1 MSRTAVPSGAGATTN
16 ELRANAR
23 RVALRATL
31 VALVGGI
38 LICAVADIVAVQ
50 RVSRSEDAALS
61 RRVTALATQSSPSL
75 ATFAM
80 STRKRVAE
88 RQTGL

>member
-1 MSRTAVPSGAGATTN
+1 MSRTSAPASTGATTN

-31 VALVGGI
+31 VALVGGV

-61 RRVTALATQSSPSL
+61 RRVTALETQTSPSL
-75 ATFAM
+75 ATFANEYRGA
-80 STRKRVAE
+80 S
-88 RQTGL
+88 